1 MKIKTSITLSEGL
14 VRDMDSLLKAP
25 DTPKN
30 RSAFLE
36 AALRQ
41 YVALLRRRIRDSRD
55 AEILDRKA
63 PELNDEAKDV
73 LSYQVDL

>member
-14 VRDMDSLLKAP
+14 VREMDRLLKAP
-25 DTPKN
+25 DTPNN

-41 YVALLRRRIRDSRD
+41 YVALLRRRIRDTRD
-55 AEILDRKA
+55 TEILNRRA
-63 PELNDEAKDV
+63 SELNDEAKDV

>member
-14 VRDMDSLLKAP
+14 VREMDSLLNAP
-25 DTPKN
+25 DTPNN

-41 YVALLRRRIRDSRD
+41 YVALLRRRIRNSRD
-55 AEILDRKA
+55 SEILDRKA
-63 PELNDEAKDV
+63 SQFNDEAKDV
-73 LSYQVDL
+73 LSWQIDL

>member
-41 YVALLRRRIRDSRD
+41 YVALLRRRIRDARD
-55 AEILDRKA
+55 TEILDRKA
-63 PELNDEAKDV
+63 SALNDEANDV

>member
-14 VRDMDSLLKAP
+14 VREMDSLLSAP

-36 AALRQ
+36 AALKQ

-55 AEILDRKA
+55 AEVLDRKA
-63 PELNDEAKDV
+63 SQFNDEANGV
-73 LSYQVDL
+73 LAYQADL

>member
-14 VRDMDSLLKAP
+14 VREMDSLLSAP

-36 AALRQ
+36 AALKQ

-63 PELNDEAKDV
+63 SQFNDEANDV
-73 LSYQVDL
+73 LAYQADL

>member
-1 MKIKTSITLSEGL
+1 MKVKTSITLSEGL

-63 PELNDEAKDV
+63 SKLNDEAKDV

>member
-25 DTPKN
+25 DTPKS

-36 AALRQ
+36 AALSQ
-41 YVALLRRRIRDSRD
+41 YVALLRRRIRDSCD

-63 PELNDEAKDV
+63 SELNDEAKDV
-73 LSYQVDL
+73 LSWQVNL

>member
-14 VRDMDSLLKAP
+14 VREMDNLLSAP

-36 AALRQ
+36 AALKQ

-63 PELNDEAKDV
+63 SQFNDEANDV
-73 LSYQVDL
+73 LAYQADL

>member
-14 VRDMDSLLKAP
+14 VREMDSLLSAP
-25 DTPKN
+25 DTPTN

-36 AALRQ
+36 AALKQ

-63 PELNDEAKDV
+63 SQFNDEANDV
-73 LSYQVDL
+73 LAYQAGL

>member
-1 MKIKTSITLSEGL
+1 LKIKTSITLSEGL

-41 YVALLRRRIRDSRD
+41 YVALLRRRIRDARD
-55 AEILDRKA
+55 TEILDRKA
-63 PELNDEAKDV
+63 SALNDEANDV

>member
-55 AEILDRKA
+55 MEILDRKA
-63 PELNDEAKDV
+63 AALNAEAKDV
-73 LSYQVDL
+73 LAYQVDL

>member
-14 VRDMDSLLKAP
+14 VREMDSLLSAP
-25 DTPKN
+25 DTPTN

-36 AALRQ
+36 AALKQ
-41 YVALLRRRIRDSRD
+41 YVDLLRRRIRDSRD

-63 PELNDEAKDV
+63 SQFNDEANDV
-73 LSYQVDL
+73 LSYQADL

>member
-14 VRDMDSLLKAP
+14 VRDMDNLLKAP

-55 AEILDRKA
+55 TEILDRKA
-63 PELNDEAKDV
+63 SKLNVEAKDV
-73 LSYQVDL
+73 LSFQVEV

>member
-14 VRDMDSLLKAP
+14 VRDMDGLLKAS
-25 DTPKN
+25 DTPNN

-41 YVALLRRRIRDSRD
+41 YVALLRRRIRDTRD
-55 AEILDRKA
+55 TEILNRNA
-63 PELNDEAKDV
+63 SELNDEAKDV
-73 LSYQVDL
+73 LSYQVGL

>member
-14 VRDMDSLLKAP
+14 VREMDSLLKAP

-36 AALRQ
+36 AALKQ
-41 YVALLRRRIRDSRD
+41 YVALLRRGIRDSRD

-63 PELNDEAKDV
+63 SQFNDEANDV
-73 LSYQVDL
+73 LALQVGL

>member
-14 VRDMDSLLKAP
+14 VREMDSLLKVP

-36 AALRQ
+36 TALRQ
-41 YVALLRRRIRDSRD
+41 YVAVLRRRIRDARD
-55 AEILDRKA
+55 TEILDRKA
-63 PELNDEAKDV
+63 SAFNDEAKDV
-73 LSYQVDL
+73 LSWQIDP

>member
-14 VRDMDSLLKAP
+14 VREMDSLLSAP

-41 YVALLRRRIRDSRD
+41 YVALLRRRARDSRD
-55 AEILDRKA
+55 TEILDRKA
-63 PELNDEAKDV
+63 SELNDEANDV
-73 LSYQVDL
+73 LAYQVVL

>member
-1 MKIKTSITLSEGL
+1 
-14 VRDMDSLLKAP
+14 MDSLLKAP

-36 AALRQ
+36 AALSQ

-55 AEILDRKA
+55 
-63 PELNDEAKDV
+63 LNYEEWTKVNKPKCGEKEEGPIEPPV
-73 LSYQVDL
+73 LIKGM

>member
-14 VRDMDSLLKAP
+14 VRDMDNLLKAP

-55 AEILDRKA
+55 TEILDRKA
-63 PELNDEAKDV
+63 SALNDEAKDV
-73 LSYQVDL
+73 HSYQVDL

>member
-14 VRDMDSLLKAP
+14 VREMDSLLKAP

-36 AALRQ
+36 TALRQ
-41 YVALLRRRIRDSRD
+41 YVAALRRRIRDARD

-63 PELNDEAKDV
+63 SAFNDEAKDA
-73 LSYQVDL
+73 LSWQIDP